1 MLYDIIVIG
10 DELLIGQVADT
21 NSGWIS
27 RHLKPY
33 GWEVK
38 KVLVIGD
45 NENDIVASV
54 EDCMAEVDAVLVT
67 GGLGPTKDDI
77 TKGSLKKCFGGEIC
91 HSQEVEDNVRKIF
104 EKRGIVMNELTL
116 AQADVPT
123 SCRVIQ
129 NQVGTAPIMWFE
141 REGKVL
147 VSMPGVPFETE
158 TMMEREVIPQLIS
171 RFNGGEDIE
180 FRTFVVAGI
189 PESDLA
195 IKLNDFENELPEF
208 LHLAYLPDGGIVRLR
223 LSGALADSAVINDAM
238 DTYGKKLQTILGDA
252 IICCDDEPLAQI
264 IGKLLRS
271 KHLTLST
278 AESCTGG
285 NIAHAIT
292 EIAGSSE
299 YFVGSVVS
307 YTNGIKH
314 KVLNVQKSTLSEHGA
329 VSQPTVEQMAC
340 GVSELM
346 GTDCAVSTS
355 GIAGPG
361 GAEPG
366 KPVGTVWIAA
376 KFKNKVVSHCFL
388 LPGNRERVIK
398 RATTEALLLLY
409 RLINGIDTA
418 L

>member
-1 MLYDIIVIG
+1 MYYDIIVIG

-38 KVLVIGD
+38 KIQVIGD
-45 NENDIVASV
+45 K
-54 EDCMAEVDAVLVT
+54 EDEIISTINSCMDEVDAVLVT

-77 TKGSLKKCFGGEIC
+77 TKSSLLKCFGGEMY
-91 HSQEVEDNVRKIF
+91 HNADVEKNVLKIF
-104 EKRGIVMNELTL
+104 EKRNIVMNDLTL
-116 AQADVPT
+116 AQADVPS

-158 TMMEREVIPQLIS
+158 TMMEREVIPQLVRHFS
-171 RFNGGEDIE
+171 GDVSIE
-180 FRTFVVAGI
+180 FRTLVVAGI
-189 PESDLA
+189 PESNLA
-195 IKLNDFENELPEF
+195 IKLTDFENGLPKHI
-208 LHLAYLPDGGIVRLR
+208 HLAYLPKEGIIRLR
-223 LSGALADSAVINDAM
+223 LTGNSKDGDALNAEMDALCVDLKAV
-238 DTYGKKLQTILGDA
+238 LGDA
-252 IICCDDEPLAQI
+252 VISCEDEPLGKI
-264 IGKLLRS
+264 IGNLLRD
-271 KHLTLST
+271 KGLTLAT

-285 NIAHAIT
+285 NIAHVIT

-307 YTNGIKH
+307 YTNEIKH
-314 KVLNVQKSTLSEHGA
+314 RVLNVSENTLGEFGA
-329 VSQPTVEQMAC
+329 VSQPTVEQMVC

-346 GTDCAVSTS
+346 HTDCAVSTS

-366 KPVGTVWIAA
+366 KPVGTVWMAA
-376 KFKNKVVSHCFL
+376 KCGDKVVSQCLH
-388 LPGNRERVIK
+388 LPGSRERVIE
-398 RATTEALLLLY
+398 RATREVLLLLY
-409 RLINGIDTA
+409 RLIRGIKAD
-418 L
+418 